1 MTLIEIGKKARA
13 ASRVLA
19 TVSSADKNRALTY
32 IAEDLEKYSDKIL
45 AANAIDLDNAEK
57 NGMKASMVDR
67 LRLTKE
73 RIEGVAEGVRQV
85 RDLPD
90 PIGEVIGAVKRPN
103 GLQIAKRRV
112 PLGVIGIIYESRPN
126 VTADTAVLCLKS
138 SNACILRGGKEAINS
153 NAAIADIMID
163 AVKRAGLPEG
173 SIELIRDTSR
183 ETASEMMRLN
193 DYIDVLIPRGGAGLI
208 NAVVNTATV
217 PVIQTGVG
225 NCHIYA
231 DKDCNADMAVD
242 IIINAKTSRP
252 SVCNAAE
259 TLLIHKDVSD
269 ELYSKAAAA
278 LAEKG
283 VQIRAC
289 EKSISKFPGAIAA
302 TEEDYATEF
311 GDLIL
316 AVKMVESVDE
326 AIGHI
331 TKYGTGHSECIVTEN
346 YTIANEFLDRVDAA
360 AVYVNASTRFTD
372 GFEFGFGAE
381 IGISTQKMH
390 ARGPMGLPELTSIK
404 YVITGNGQVR

>member
-1 MTLIEIGKKARA
+1 MTLREIGENARK

-19 TVSSADKNRALTY
+19 NSGTEAKNRALTY
-32 IAEDLEKYSDKIL
+32 IADDLEKYAEEIL
-45 AANAIDLDNAEK
+45 SANKIDLENAEK

-67 LRLTKE
+67 LTLTKE
-73 RIEGVAEGVRQV
+73 RIEAIAEGVRQV

-90 PIGEVIGAVKRPN
+90 PIGEVLGASKRPN

-112 PLGVIGIIYESRPN
+112 PLGVIGIIYEARPN

-138 SNACILRGGKEAINS
+138 SNACVLRGGKEAFNS
-153 NAAIADIMID
+153 NVAIADIMKS

-173 SIELIRDTSR
+173 TIELIRDTSR
-183 ETASEMMRLN
+183 ETASEMMRMSE
-193 DYIDVLIPRGGAGLI
+193 YIDVLIPRGGAGLI
-208 NAVVNTATV
+208 NAVVSTATV

-231 DKDCNADMAVD
+231 HKDCDVDMAVK
-242 IIINAKTSRP
+242 ILINAKTSRP

-259 TLLIHKDVSD
+259 TLLIDKDVPG
-269 ELYSKAAAA
+269 EFYNKMNKA
-278 LAEKG
+278 LKEKN
-283 VQIRAC
+283 VQVRGC
-289 EKSISKFPGAIAA
+289 ERCADKFDGATIA
-302 TEEDYATEF
+302 TDEDYATEF

-316 AVKMVESVDE
+316 SVKVVDGIDE
-326 AIGHI
+326 AIEHI

-346 YTIANEFLDRVDAA
+346 YTAANTFLDKVDAA

-390 ARGPMGLPELTSIK
+390 ARGPMGLNELTSVK
-404 YVITGNGQVR
+404 YIITGNGQIR